1 MAKLS
6 NPFHED
12 MLPPFE
18 GFPKDALKFL
28 KELKKNNNREWF
40 TANKERYDGALRE
53 PMEALLGSLQEKL
66 RASDPDITI
75 EPRRAIY
82 RIYRD
87 VRFSKDKTPY
97 KTHIAAA
104 FSYRGLDKNNEPGF
118 YFHISGEEV
127 GIGGGLYMPSS
138 DQVKNMRKALGQNA
152 AEFKKILAAKKFIAL
167 FGGLEGEKLMR
178 VPQGYAPDH
187 PDGELL
193 KLKQYLCWKVLPS
206 KTIFEDDFLSI
217 LTDHFIAMA
226 PLVRYLM
233 AHTK

>member
-12 MLPPFE
+12 ILPPFE
-18 GFPKDALKFL
+18 GFPKDGLKFL

-40 TANKERYDGALRE
+40 TENKARYEASLRE
-53 PMEALLGSLQEKL
+53 PMELLLGSLAEKL
-66 RASDPDITI
+66 RVHEPDLVI
-75 EPRRAIY
+75 EPKRSIY

-104 FSYRGLDKNNEPGF
+104 FSYKGLNKNNEPGF
-118 YFHISGEEV
+118 YFHISDVEV

-138 DQVKNMRKALGQNA
+138 DQVKNMRKALAQDA
-152 AEFKKILAAKKFIAL
+152 KEFKKILAAKKFTDHFTDI
-167 FGGLEGEKLMR
+167 EGEKLTR
-178 VPQGYAPDH
+178 VPQGFAPDH

-193 KLKQYLCWKVLPS
+193 KLKQYLCWKLLPP
-206 KTIFEDDFLSI
+206 KTIFEDDFVSI
-217 LTDHFIAMA
+217 LVDHFLAMA
-226 PLVRYLM
+226 PLVKYL
-233 AHTK
+233 AVHTK

>member
-6 NPFHED
+6 NPFLED

-40 TANKERYDGALRE
+40 TENKPRYDSALRE
-53 PMEALLGSLQEKL
+53 PMETLLGSLQEKL
-66 RASDPDITI
+66 RIYDPDIVI
-75 EPRRAIY
+75 EPKRSIY

-104 FSYRGLDKNNEPGF
+104 FSFRGLNKNNEPGF
-118 YFHISGEEV
+118 YFHISDVEV

-138 DQVKNMRKALGQNA
+138 DQVKAMRKSLGHDA
-152 AEFKKILAAKKFIAL
+152 SDLKKILAEKKFVTL
-167 FGGLEGEKLMR
+167 FGGMEGEKLAR
-178 VPQGYAPDH
+178 IPQGYAPDH

-193 KLKQYLCWKVLPS
+193 KLKQYLCWKLLPP
-206 KTIFEDDFLSI
+206 KAIFEDDFLAV
-217 LTDHFIAMA
+217 LTEHFVAMT
-226 PLVRYLM
+226 PLVRYLA